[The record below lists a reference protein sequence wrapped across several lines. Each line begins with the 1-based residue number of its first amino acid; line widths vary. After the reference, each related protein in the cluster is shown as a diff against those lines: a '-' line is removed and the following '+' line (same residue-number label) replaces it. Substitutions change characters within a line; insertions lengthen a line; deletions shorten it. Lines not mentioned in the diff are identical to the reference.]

1 MRIIK
6 KIVFALFLL
15 ISLTY
20 LFIVVS
26 PRIFKNFYPFGIRT
40 AIVLTGSMEPTLA
53 INDFIIVKK
62 PNNIK
67 INDIVSYKSDESK
80 KEILHRVISING
92 DEIITK
98 GDANNK
104 VDKPIDVSQV
114 SGVYIGK
121 VKYLGKIITFFTKP
135 IGFSLAI
142 TIFMIIMLFPI
153 DKKIKK

>member
-26 PRIFKNFYPFGIRT
+26 PIIFKDFYPFGIRT

-121 VKYLGKIITFFTKP
+121 VKYLGKIIKLVTKP
-135 IGFSLAI
+135 IGLSLTI
-142 TIFMIIMLFPI
+142 TIVMIIMLCPI

>member
-6 KIVFALFLL
+6 KIFFGLFLL

-20 LFIVVS
+20 LFTVVS
-26 PRIFKNFYPFGIRT
+26 PIIFKDFYPYGIRT

-62 PNNIK
+62 PNNIEL
-67 INDIVSYKSDESK
+67 NDIVSYKSDNSK
-80 KEILHRVISING
+80 KEILHRVVSING

-104 VDKPIDVSQV
+104 EDVPININQI

-121 VKYLGKIITFFTKP
+121 VKYLGKIISFFTKP
-135 IGFSLAI
+135 IGFSIAI

>member
-62 PNNIK
+62 PNNMGNHCKSSISYFESHLDYSNSK
-67 INDIVSYKSDESK
+67 I
-80 KEILHRVISING
+80 
-92 DEIITK
+92 
-98 GDANNK
+98 
-104 VDKPIDVSQV
+104 
-114 SGVYIGK
+114 
-121 VKYLGKIITFFTKP
+121 
-135 IGFSLAI
+135 
-142 TIFMIIMLFPI
+142 
-153 DKKIKK
+153 

>member
-53 INDFIIVKK
+53 IND
-62 PNNIK
+62 
-67 INDIVSYKSDESK
+67 YKSDESK